1 MVCCRCIVTPAVNQI
16 EFNPYMA
23 DNDILDVCKTHK
35 IAVQAYAPIGTGT
48 GVRVRDTSKDGK
60 FERGEFEIS
69 HFPN

>member
-1 MVCCRCIVTPAVNQI
+1 MV
-16 EFNPYMA
+16 